1 MILQVSEIN
10 QNGPQHGPTATTTSI
25 SIFVTDEN
33 DNLPTINM
41 ASFRAYID
49 DSAQL
54 NYPIQ
59 FQNDTEIVIED
70 KDQVCVSPVWKKAF
84 SHHVEV
90 NYLIQTD

>member
-1 MILQVSEIN
+1 MILQVSEVN

-59 FQNDTEIVIED
+59 FENDTEIFIED
-70 KDQVCVSPVWKKAF
+70 KDQVYLSPILKMHFHIRSK
-84 SHHVEV
+84 
-90 NYLIQTD
+90 